1 MTRYSLI
8 ALTLLSIVGCGPKNS
23 GGAGSNEKMT
33 AQAPTPTELAA
44 YAGHATYPSSQQANN
59 DLRAAAVV
67 SPNRDA
73 IKIYNFTAQP
83 LRSVDVWI
91 NGAYV
96 QHVAGIPP
104 QGSVTVRS
112 TDLYNGLGKS
122 FASQQEPVSRVQ
134 VKTSD
139 GFYNVMGP
147 ASE

>member
-1 MTRYSLI
+1 MLRTSLI
-8 ALTLLSIVGCGPKNS
+8 VVAVLLVAGCGAKQP
-23 GGAGSNEKMT
+23 GGSASNEKMT
-33 AQAPTPTELAA
+33 AQAPTATELAA

-67 SPNRDA
+67 SPGRDA

-96 QHVAGIPP
+96 QHIGGIPP
-104 QGSVTVRS
+104 QGSVTLRS
-112 TDLYNGLGKS
+112 ADLYNGLGKS

-134 VKTSD
+134 VKTAD